1 MLCLQWS
8 DHVGCYRKHAA
19 VTGVFSYKGESNRT
33 LGGCVLTEARD
44 WDFYEN
50 FAPREVRQDAKLG
63 HLLHFCVEE
72 GIVCDKTPA

>member
-1 MLCLQWS
+1 M
-8 DHVGCYRKHAA
+8 
-19 VTGVFSYKGESNRT
+19 
-33 LGGCVLTEARD
+33 LTEARD
-44 WDFYEN
+44 WDFYES